1 VDPGEQRVAI
11 VCGGSRGIGLE
22 SARALLE
29 VGWRVCVTG
38 RRPETLDAAL
48 ADLSASRGSEPAGD
62 VLVKSGRA
70 QDLDHQHD
78 VVDEVLERWGRI
90 DALVN
95 NVATS
100 PFLGP
105 LLEAEPEHLDRA
117 WATNVVTPWSW
128 SKVVCAAYLRE
139 HGGSIVNVASIG
151 GTYPVPKVGVYNVS
165 KAALIHLTKQ
175 LARELA
181 PAVRVNAVAPATI
194 KTDFS
199 RAKYEGREKE
209 VARQYP
215 LKRLGTAPE
224 VGNAIRLLCDNELSW
239 MTGQV
244 MVLDG
249 GATLVQG
256 VT

>member
-1 VDPGEQRVAI
+1 VAI

-22 SARALLE
+22 SARALLD
-29 VGWRVCVTG
+29 VGWRVCITG
-38 RRPETLDAAL
+38 RRPESLDAAL
-48 ADLSASRGSEPAGD
+48 AELTSGGAPVSD
-62 VLVKSGRA
+62 VMVAAGRA

-78 VVDEVLERWGRI
+78 VVGGVLGHWGRI

-105 LLEAEPEHLDRA
+105 LLDAEPEHLNRA

-128 SKVVCAAYLRE
+128 SKVVCAAHLRE

-151 GTYPVPKVGVYNVS
+151 GTFPVPRVGVYNVS

-199 RAKYEGREKE
+199 RAKYEGREEE

-224 VGNAIRLLCDNELSW
+224 VGHAIRLLCDNDLSW
-239 MTGQV
+239 VTGQV
-244 MVLDG
+244 LVLDG

>member
-1 VDPGEQRVAI
+1 MAI

-22 SARALLE
+22 AARALLD

-48 ADLSASRGSEPAGD
+48 AELSGAAGQAGE
-62 VLVKSGRA
+62 VLVRAGRA
-70 QDLDHQHD
+70 QDAEHQQD
-78 VVDEVLERWGRI
+78 VVQAVLERWGRI

-105 LLEAEPEHLDRA
+105 LLDAEPAHLERA
-117 WATNVVTPWSW
+117 WATNVVTPWAW
-128 SKVVCAAYLRE
+128 SKLVCESYLRE
-139 HGGSIVNVASIG
+139 HGGCIVNVASIG
-151 GTYPVPKVGVYNVS
+151 GTYPVPRVGVYNVT

-194 KTDFS
+194 KTDFA
-199 RAKYEGREKE
+199 RAKYEGREAE
-209 VARQYP
+209 VAAQYP
-215 LKRLGTAPE
+215 LERLGTAPE
-224 VGNAIRLLCDNELSW
+224 VGEAIRLLCDNSLSW